1 MIEIKRFVC
10 NPFRENCYVANDETG
25 EAVIIDCGALY
36 DEGKSAI
43 RNHISDNNLKPTH
56 LIATHGHIDHNFGNG
71 FVFKEYG
78 LKVEVNARDRQLMES
93 LPQQAMTLC
102 GMTLDEELP
111 PVGLYLSDSGTITF
125 GHHTLS
131 ILHTPGHSPGSVFFV
146 CEEEGLAFSGD
157 TLFRQSIGRTDFI
170 LGSMDDIMVSLH
182 GKVAK
187 LPSQTVILPGHGPQT
202 TIAEELASNPFLK

>member
-36 DEGKSAI
+36 EEEKTAI
-43 RNHISDNNLKPTH
+43 RNHISDNRLKPTH

-78 LKVEVNARDRQLMES
+78 LKVEVNARDKQLMES

-102 GMTLDEELP
+102 GMTLDDEIP
-111 PVGLYLSDSGTITF
+111 PVGLYLSDTGTISF
-125 GHHTLS
+125 GNHTLS

-187 LPSQTVILPGHGPQT
+187 LPAETVILPGHGPQT